1 MRDLS
6 DAVDELSDWAE
17 KDRGKG
23 FVLRAADNNPDPA
36 KVGLIEISGELDWL
50 TSHQGWEESRDSLDR
65 HGIEAILWLGIGVE
79 RHILALLIVSKSS
92 TLSIIDTIL
101 NLILSILW

>member
-1 MRDLS
+1 MSGKMMRDLS

-36 KVGLIEISGELDWL
+36 KVGLIEISGELD
-50 TSHQGWEESRDSLDR
+50 
-65 HGIEAILWLGIGVE
+65 
-79 RHILALLIVSKSS
+79 
-92 TLSIIDTIL
+92 
-101 NLILSILW
+101 

>member
-1 MRDLS
+1 MVIRQCFQCQVCLNDPPYKNAMSGKMMRDLS

-36 KVGLIEISGELDWL
+36 KVGLIEISGELD
-50 TSHQGWEESRDSLDR
+50 
-65 HGIEAILWLGIGVE
+65 
-79 RHILALLIVSKSS
+79 
-92 TLSIIDTIL
+92 
-101 NLILSILW
+101 